1 MALKGLDIFKLSP
14 KKNCKECG
22 SPTCMAFCMKVAQG
36 AVALDK
42 CPYFSEEAKAKLSE
56 ATAPPMKTITV
67 GNDIKLGGETV
78 LFRHEKTL
86 VNRNRFAVPVCTC
99 MDEAAAD
106 QKLADIQKVDYERI
120 GEREYIE
127 FVMVRCEKDSAG
139 KWEDLVKK
147 AAATGRTLILN
158 CTCPECAKKALAICK
173 DGKPILNGATPEN
186 YEEMSAIATEA
197 GVTLGVHADSLSELH
212 DLIAKLE
219 AAGNKNLIIDVTGK
233 TVKET
238 FANTVLV
245 RRTALKDG
253 DRTFGYPSIVD
264 LAKLAAG
271 DEHLETAL
279 AAVFTLKYGSIIV
292 MERLGYAE
300 ALPLYGL
307 RQNVFTDPQKPM
319 KVAPGIYPMNG
330 ATPDDPCMLTVDFAL
345 TYFLVSGEIERSN
358 VPVNLLI
365 TDASGMSVL
374 TAWAAGK
381 FSSSSIKKFFD
392 EFELDKKINNRTLVI
407 PGKVAVMK
415 GEIQDKLPDWNVVVG
430 TREAVEIVKFL
441 KDGEHIKAA
450 EAVAATKKPKEEK
463 KEVVDADA
471 PIDYSKIVIPEI
483 PHKDLGVTYKQR
495 NVESKK
501 FVTIGERIHCIS
513 PVIRE
518 AMATFNPDPILERA
532 AQQIKAGATY
542 LDVNIGP
549 AESNG
554 PELMTWAVKLL
565 QENFNNVP
573 LALDTANKKA
583 IEAGIRVYNRTNG
596 KPIVNSADAGSRISN
611 IDLAAANDAIVIALC
626 SADGIAKDND
636 ERMHHCHTMLDRG
649 MALGMEAEDLWFD
662 PLFLVVKGMQDK
674 QMDVLNAIKLF
685 ADEGLK
691 STGGLSNNSNGAP
704 KTLRPI
710 MDSAL
715 VAMAMMQGLTS
726 AIVNPNDLRL
736 METSSPAISSRT
748 TSCIPTAIWRSDPQ
762 TLSPSPDFS
771 GLGAAAFSEHGE
783 NAGKCRKSPHF
794 PHAPMAFS
802 RAMQTPCLPPCP
814 RTRQVS

>member
-1 MALKGLDIFKLSP
+1 MAVKGLDIFKLSP

-36 AVALDK
+36 AVPITK
-42 CPYFSEEAKAKLSE
+42 CPYMSEEAIALLSE
-56 ATAPPMKTITV
+56 ATAPPMQTITV
-67 GNDIKLGGETV
+67 GAHKLGGETV
-78 LFRHEKTL
+78 MMRHEKTL
-86 VNRNRFAVPVCTC
+86 VNRNLFAATLDTS
-99 MDEAAAD
+99 MDDASIEERIALV
-106 QKLADIQKVDYERI
+106 KKVDYERI
-120 GEREYIE
+120 GEREMVE
-127 FVMVRCEKDSAG
+127 CVFVHDAG
-139 KWEDLVKK
+139 DCAKFVELCKK
-147 AAATGRTLILN
+147 AAALPDRTVIID
-158 CTCPECAKKALAICK
+158 TKDVETAKAAVEAIK
-173 DGKPILNGATPEN
+173 DSKPILNGANKDNFNDMNE
-186 YEEMSAIATEA
+186 IAKAA
-197 GVTLGVHADSLSELH
+197 GLVLGVSGTDLSELH
-212 DLIAKLE
+212 DTVAALE
-219 AAGNKNLIIDVTGK
+219 KAGNKNLILDVTAP
-233 TVKET
+233 TIKET
-238 FANTVLV
+238 FANAVLV
-245 RRTALKDG
+245 RRTAIKDG
-253 DRTFGYPSIVD
+253 DRTFGYPSIVN
-264 LAKLAAG
+264 LGVLCNH

-279 AAVFTLKYGSIIV
+279 AAMFVVKYGSIIV
-292 MERLGYAE
+292 MDKVGYAE

-307 RQNVFTDPQKPM
+307 RQNIFTDPQKPM
-319 KVAPGIYPMNG
+319 KVAPGIYPING
-330 ATPDDPCMLTVDFAL
+330 AGPDDPCALTVDFAL
-345 TYFLVSGEIERSN
+345 TYFLVSGELERSK
-358 VPVNLLI
+358 VPINLLI

-381 FSSSSIKKFFD
+381 FSSTSVKKFFD
-392 EFELDKKINNRTLVI
+392 EFDLANKINNRTLII

-430 TREAVEIVKFL
+430 TREAVELVKYL
-441 KDGEHIKAA
+441 KDGEYKAAA
-450 EAVAATKKPKEEK
+450 EAAAASKKPAEAK
-463 KEVVDADA
+463 KVVDADA
-471 PIDYSKIVIPEI
+471 PLDFEKIAASIPAI
-483 PHKDLGVTYKQR
+483 KIRDDLDAHYKQR
-495 NVESKK
+495 DPESPK

-583 IEAGIRVYNRTNG
+583 IEAGIKVYNRTNG
-596 KPIVNSADAGSRISN
+596 KPIVNSADAGSRISY
-611 IDLAAANDAIVIALC
+611 IDLAAANDAICVALC
-626 SADGIAKDND
+626 SADGIAKDNE
-636 ERMHHCHTMLDRG
+636 ERMMHCHHMLERG
-649 MALGMEAEDLWFD
+649 LSLGMEATDLWFD

-704 KTLRPI
+704 KNVRPI

-736 METSSPAISSRT
+736 METIK
-748 TSCIPTAIWRSDPQ
+748 SCDIFKNNELYSDSY
-762 TLSPSPDFS
+762 LD
-771 GLGAAAFSEHGE
+771 
-783 NAGKCRKSPHF
+783 
-794 PHAPMAFS
+794 
-802 RAMQTPCLPPCP
+802 
-814 RTRQVS
+814 V

>member
-1 MALKGLDIFKLSP
+1 MAVKGLDIFKLSP

-36 AVALDK
+36 AVPITK
-42 CPYFSEEAKAKLSE
+42 CPYMSEEAIALLSE
-56 ATAPPMKTITV
+56 ATAPPMQTITV
-67 GNDIKLGGETV
+67 GAHKLGGETV
-78 LFRHEKTL
+78 MMRHEKTL
-86 VNRNRFAVPVCTC
+86 VNRNLFAATLCTC
-99 MDEAAAD
+99 MDDATVEARLEGI
-106 QKLADIQKVDYERI
+106 KKVDYERI
-120 GEREYIE
+120 GEREMVE
-127 FVMVRCEKDSAG
+127 CVFVHDAG
-139 KWEDLVKK
+139 DCAKFVELCKK
-147 AAATGRTLILN
+147 AAALPDRTVIID
-158 CTCPECAKKALAICK
+158 TKDVETAKAAVEAIK
-173 DGKPILNGATPEN
+173 DSKPILNGANKDNFNDMNE
-186 YEEMSAIATEA
+186 IAKAA
-197 GVTLGVHADSLSELH
+197 GLVLGVSGTDLSELH
-212 DLIAKLE
+212 DTVAALE
-219 AAGNKNLIIDVTGK
+219 KAGNKNLILDVTAP
-233 TVKET
+233 TIKET
-238 FANTVLV
+238 FANAVLV
-245 RRTALKDG
+245 RRTAIKDG
-253 DRTFGYPSIVD
+253 DRTFGYPSIVN
-264 LAKLAAG
+264 LGVLCNH

-279 AAVFTLKYGSIIV
+279 AAMFVVKYGSIIV
-292 MERLGYAE
+292 MDKVGYAE

-307 RQNVFTDPQKPM
+307 RQNIFTDPQKPM
-319 KVAPGIYPMNG
+319 KVAPGIYPING
-330 ATPDDPCMLTVDFAL
+330 AGPDDPCALTVDFAL
-345 TYFLVSGEIERSN
+345 TYFLVSGELERSKI
-358 VPVNLLI
+358 PVNLLI

-381 FSSSSIKKFFD
+381 FSSTSVKKFFD
-392 EFELDKKINNRTLVI
+392 EFDIASKINNRTLII

-471 PIDYSKIVIPEI
+471 PIDYSKLVIPEI

-674 QMDVLNAIKLF
+674 QMDVLNAIRPVSYTHL
-685 ADEGLK
+685 
-691 STGGLSNNSNGAP
+691 
-704 KTLRPI
+704 TLPTI
-710 MDSAL
+710 LL
-715 VAMAMMQGLTS
+715 V
-726 AIVNPNDLRL
+726 
-736 METSSPAISSRT
+736 
-748 TSCIPTAIWRSDPQ
+748 
-762 TLSPSPDFS
+762 
-771 GLGAAAFSEHGE
+771 
-783 NAGKCRKSPHF
+783 
-794 PHAPMAFS
+794 
-802 RAMQTPCLPPCP
+802 
-814 RTRQVS
+814 